1 MGKGLFGRLQSEIDA
16 REKSPGLSMTDI
28 LDLEEP
34 LAGLVNWMM
43 RQQQVDLPGVMA
55 FLGQDEAQAKA
66 FMQQLL
72 EKGFVREIDKE
83 GVCYYRVRLAPK
95 KVGRLS
101 DGLWNAIDKK
111 VEE

>member
-16 REKSPGLSMTDI
+16 REKSPGLSMADI
-28 LDLEEP
+28 LDLQEP

-55 FLGQDEAQAKA
+55 FLGQDEQQAHA

-72 EKGFVREIDKE
+72 DKGFIREVDKG

-95 KVGRLS
+95 KVNRLS
-101 DGLWNAIDKK
+101 EGLWNAIDKK